1 MAELVGIDL
10 GTTNTVLA
18 YLDESGD
25 PKIQVNAAGEN
36 LTPSAV
42 HIDEQKNVLVGTEAI
57 KQAEFG
63 FRIWTDY
70 KRDIGTDVGNN
81 EKYGTVQQIE
91 ITPEVLSTFVLRKLK
106 HDFEMARSSDISNTA
121 ITYPANFGDERR
133 EATLSSG
140 KLADWPVGPGINE
153 PSAAALY
160 FALKE
165 NLMPGKY
172 AVYDF
177 GGGTWDISI
186 IEVEGTTTNVID
198 TNGIVKCGGKDF
210 DERLKDLV
218 NEKFVSETGMAIDE
232 SLQAPGIYEGTK
244 KSLSI
249 RDETNI
255 AIRQQNGPPVTLS
268 VTRKEF
274 ETTISTLIAQTEI
287 ICSSLFR
294 EHPNIVQVLLVG
306 GSTRVPAVK
315 QSVEKIFGKPPL
327 SVGNPDEVVALG
339 AAIYSGLKAESTSLN
354 QAQSDLLSKVNF
366 NEIAN
371 HYLGVA
377 ALELNESSG
386 NYENRPS
393 YIINKGT
400 KIPCTITKPYFTVY
414 DEQENVTLEVLQ
426 SSIPETDKRFV
437 NILWEGNLPIP
448 PGLKKGER
456 IDVTFKITEDG
467 IIHCS
472 FSHESSGKNERV
484 SLSPQYELNETKKSE
499 IEAFFVE

>member
-1 MAELVGIDL
+1 MAELIGIDL
-10 GTTNTVLA
+10 GTTNTVVA
-18 YLDESGD
+18 YLDESGE

-42 HIDEQKNVLVGTEAI
+42 HVDDQKNVLVGTEAL

-70 KRDIGTDVGNN
+70 KRDIGNKI
-81 EKYGTVQQIE
+81 KYDTVQQIE
-91 ITPEVLSTFVLRKLK
+91 ITPETLSTFVLRKLK
-106 HDFEMARSSDISNTA
+106 QDFEVTRSSDISNTA
-121 ITYPANFGDERR
+121 ITYPANFSNERR
-133 EATLSSG
+133 EASLSSG

-160 FALKE
+160 FAMRE
-165 NLMPGKY
+165 NLLPGKY

-186 IEVEGTTTNVID
+186 IEVEGTSTSVID
-198 TNGIVKCGGKDF
+198 TSGIVQCGGKDF
-210 DERLKDLV
+210 DLKLKELV
-218 NEKFVSETGMAIDE
+218 NEKFISETGMSINE

-244 KSLSI
+244 KSLSV

-255 AIRQQNGPPVTLS
+255 AIRQQSGPPVTLS
-268 VTRKEF
+268 ISRKEF
-274 ETTISTLIAQTEI
+274 EASISTLIAQTEI
-287 ICSSLFR
+287 VCSSLFTKY
-294 EHPNIVQVLLVG
+294 PDIVEVLLVG

-315 QSVEKIFGKPPL
+315 QSVQKTFGKSPM

-354 QAQSDLLSKVNF
+354 QAQSELLSKVNF

-371 HYLGVA
+371 HYLGVS
-377 ALELNESSG
+377 ALLFNESSG
-386 NYENRPS
+386 NYESQPS
-393 YIINKGT
+393 YIIDKGT
-400 KIPCTITKPYFTVY
+400 KIPCTTTEQYFTVV
-414 DEQENVTLEVLQ
+414 DGQENVRLEVLQ

-437 NILWEGNLPIP
+437 NTLWEGNLPLP
-448 PGLKKGER
+448 SGLREGER
-456 IDVTFKITEDG
+456 IDVTFQITEDG
-467 IIHCS
+467 VLHCS
-472 FSHESSGKNERV
+472 FSHEPSGRNENV
-484 SLSPQYELNETKKSE
+484 SLSSYSEITETQKTD

>member
-1 MAELVGIDL
+1 M
-10 GTTNTVLA
+10 
-18 YLDESGD
+18 
-25 PKIQVNAAGEN
+25 
-36 LTPSAV
+36 
-42 HIDEQKNVLVGTEAI
+42 
-57 KQAEFG
+57 
-63 FRIWTDY
+63 
-70 KRDIGTDVGNN
+70 
-81 EKYGTVQQIE
+81 
-91 ITPEVLSTFVLRKLK
+91 
-106 HDFEMARSSDISNTA
+106 
-121 ITYPANFGDERR
+121 
-133 EATLSSG
+133 TLS
-140 KLADWPVGPGINE
+140 I
-153 PSAAALY
+153 
-160 FALKE
+160 
-165 NLMPGKY
+165 
-172 AVYDF
+172 
-177 GGGTWDISI
+177 
-186 IEVEGTTTNVID
+186 
-198 TNGIVKCGGKDF
+198 
-210 DERLKDLV
+210 
-218 NEKFVSETGMAIDE
+218 
-232 SLQAPGIYEGTK
+232 
-244 KSLSI
+244 
-249 RDETNI
+249 
-255 AIRQQNGPPVTLS
+255 
-268 VTRKEF
+268 TRKEF
-274 ETTISTLIAQTEI
+274 EATISTLIAQTEI
-287 ICSSLFR
+287 VCSSLFTKY
-294 EHPNIVQVLLVG
+294 PDIVQVLLVG

-315 QSVEKIFGKPPL
+315 QSVEKTFGKAPL

-414 DEQENVTLEVLQ
+414 DKKENVTLEVLQ

-437 NILWEGNLPIP
+437 NILWECNLPIP